1 MALFCEYNSLIT
13 ESDVEQKFIYPLLTA
28 REPMGLGLDSTQ
40 ILTKT
45 LLRGRPIGKG
55 QSQKYYFPD
64 YLINMRGIPIV
75 VIEAKKPEEDLEKAY
90 AETRLYA
97 QEINSGFPHKVNV
110 CQLAIV
116 CNGTETWA
124 GYTDQ
129 DEPCLKL
136 LFEDF
141 SIENVKFKELQ
152 DFFSKRKLEDLASKP
167 YIDARGKA
175 EFHTPV
181 SRLGGKRVQ
190 NEELEE
196 NTFGRTFIFENR
208 TIFDPKTEKDMGLI
222 VENAY
227 VPSAKREQHIE
238 PIYREIKKFELP
250 SMNNSVLLST
260 NEPVEMV
267 QKMSQRIEDKNE
279 AYSLMLLIG
288 NVGSGK
294 TTFIRYF
301 KKMFLEDKYPELAGQ
316 CDWVFVNMNY
326 APITGKEIY
335 DWIKER
341 VIEEL
346 QNNHQ
351 DISFSEMDTIK
362 KIFRKEIRSFD
373 VGIGSLLK
381 GDSIEYNKE
390 LYRLLEN
397 KLRNTT
403 EYLKTLLY
411 YLKESQR
418 TLPIIVLD
426 NCDKRNKEEQLLMFQ
441 VAEWMRT
448 TFRCIVILPMRDS
461 TYDLYRNEPPLD
473 TVVKDLVFRIDPPD
487 LLKVIQARLD
497 YIVRITNQTESTYV
511 LKNGINVS
519 IQKKELIEYFKCILM
534 AIRNNR
540 SAADIFYRL
549 SDRNTR
555 NGIQLFEDFCKSG
568 HVLADDILKIRT
580 MGQDY
585 ELPLYKFLNALL
597 RKNRKYYKGEE
608 SNFVNLFYS
617 NYNDD
622 MPDPFVRIDILY
634 WLRNRNA
641 IEGPTKVKGM
651 FPARELLRDL
661 QLTGHELNII
671 QRELNYLLK
680 RGLVLSEMLSD
691 KADKDDLIKI
701 TLSGLLHLRLLKN
714 VTYLA
719 ACAED
724 VLFKDVS
731 IMTSITRRLASNS
744 YTSKTCMALTAN
756 EMIEYLIEY
765 QNEFCSYPEQ
775 YICDEKKIEIFDLN
789 KCKEIIE
796 KWINDDPYV
805 KEEFTNIELF
815 RPGTNVCVHVENK
828 DNGALICLF
837 GSDKTI
843 KGFISAYDRRYQL
856 DYSEYEKIVEGE
868 NLECEIM
875 EFDYKHKS
883 FQLKYIAKVD

>member
-13 ESDVEQKFIYPLLTA
+13 ESDVEQKFIYPFLTA
-28 REPMGLGLDSTQ
+28 CEPMGLGLDSTQ

-45 LLRGRPIGKG
+45 LLRGRSIGKG

-75 VIEAKKPEEDLEKAY
+75 VIEAKKPEEDLKKAY

-141 SIENVKFKELQ
+141 SVENVKFKELH

-326 APITGKEIY
+326 APIKEKEIY
-335 DWIKER
+335 DWIKKR
-341 VIEEL
+341 IIEEL

-351 DISFSEMDTIK
+351 DISF
-362 KIFRKEIRSFD
+362 
-373 VGIGSLLK
+373 
-381 GDSIEYNKE
+381 
-390 LYRLLEN
+390 
-397 KLRNTT
+397 
-403 EYLKTLLY
+403 
-411 YLKESQR
+411 
-418 TLPIIVLD
+418 
-426 NCDKRNKEEQLLMFQ
+426 
-441 VAEWMRT
+441 
-448 TFRCIVILPMRDS
+448 
-461 TYDLYRNEPPLD
+461 
-473 TVVKDLVFRIDPPD
+473 
-487 LLKVIQARLD
+487 
-497 YIVRITNQTESTYV
+497 
-511 LKNGINVS
+511 
-519 IQKKELIEYFKCILM
+519 
-534 AIRNNR
+534 
-540 SAADIFYRL
+540 
-549 SDRNTR
+549 
-555 NGIQLFEDFCKSG
+555 
-568 HVLADDILKIRT
+568 
-580 MGQDY
+580 
-585 ELPLYKFLNALL
+585 
-597 RKNRKYYKGEE
+597 
-608 SNFVNLFYS
+608 
-617 NYNDD
+617 
-622 MPDPFVRIDILY
+622 
-634 WLRNRNA
+634 
-641 IEGPTKVKGM
+641 
-651 FPARELLRDL
+651 
-661 QLTGHELNII
+661 
-671 QRELNYLLK
+671 
-680 RGLVLSEMLSD
+680 
-691 KADKDDLIKI
+691 
-701 TLSGLLHLRLLKN
+701 
-714 VTYLA
+714 
-719 ACAED
+719 
-724 VLFKDVS
+724 
-731 IMTSITRRLASNS
+731 
-744 YTSKTCMALTAN
+744 
-756 EMIEYLIEY
+756 
-765 QNEFCSYPEQ
+765 
-775 YICDEKKIEIFDLN
+775 
-789 KCKEIIE
+789 
-796 KWINDDPYV
+796 
-805 KEEFTNIELF
+805 
-815 RPGTNVCVHVENK
+815 
-828 DNGALICLF
+828 
-837 GSDKTI
+837 
-843 KGFISAYDRRYQL
+843 
-856 DYSEYEKIVEGE
+856 
-868 NLECEIM
+868 
-875 EFDYKHKS
+875 
-883 FQLKYIAKVD
+883 